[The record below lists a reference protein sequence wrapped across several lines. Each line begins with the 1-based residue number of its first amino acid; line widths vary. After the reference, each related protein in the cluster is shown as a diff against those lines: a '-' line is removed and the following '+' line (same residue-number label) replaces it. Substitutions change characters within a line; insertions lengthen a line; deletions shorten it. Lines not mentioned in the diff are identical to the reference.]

1 MLRSLWREE
10 SGQGLVVATLV
21 MVMILGFAAMAVDV
35 GLFLHER
42 RELQKSADAAA
53 LAGVQ
58 ELPFSAAEA
67 EQEAA
72 EWADKNGIDV
82 DELEAIE
89 ISSTYADNDTITVE
103 VKRDVPFIFARVLG
117 LTSDT
122 MRADA
127 TARVGSPSWADN
139 VMPWALLESSQD
151 EATYGT
157 EVTLKYSAKEGASG
171 DYGAL
176 ALLGASGAN
185 DYYNNIMN
193 GAETC
198 VGCVEPTEPGN
209 MVGKTEQG
217 LHDRLEIN
225 DLACE
230 EFGQVFEEPEGGC
243 DDDDDCAWQFANPDC
258 NPWNDDGVNSTR
270 VVLIPVITDPDG
282 GRDEVT
288 VIRFALVF
296 LSNDASDNICP
307 TGQECDVKAYFVRM
321 YDDIGSLIG
330 PYDPG
335 SDIRFARLVE

>member
-1 MLRSLWREE
+1 MRVLARLRLLWRQEC
-10 SGQGLVVATLV
+10 GQGLVLGTLA
-21 MVMILGFAAMAVDV
+21 MVVVLGFAAMAVDV

-42 RELQKSADAAA
+42 RELQNAADAAA

-58 ELPFSAAEA
+58 ELPYSPADAELRA
-67 EQEAA
+67 Q
-72 EWADKNGIDV
+72 EWAANNDISLTDG
-82 DELEAIE
+82 ELEPIE
-89 ISSTYADNDTITVE
+89 ISTTYVANDTITVR
-103 VKRDVPFIFARVLG
+103 VQRDVSFVFGRVLG

-127 TARVGSPSWADN
+127 SARVGSPSWADN
-139 VMPWALLESSQD
+139 VMPWSLLESSQD
-151 EATYGT
+151 GVTYGT
-157 EVTLKYSAKEGASG
+157 EVTLKYSAQEGASG

-176 ALLGASGAN
+176 ALLGGSGAQ
-185 DYYNNIMN
+185 DYYDNIIN
-193 GAETC
+193 GAEAC

-217 LHDRLEIN
+217 LHDRLEAN
-225 DLACE
+225 SDECE
-230 EFGQVFEEPEGGC
+230 DFGQVFQPDG
-243 DDDDDCAWQFANPDC
+243 DSWQFANDEC
-258 NPWNDDGVNSTR
+258 NPWDDDGVSSTR
-270 VVLIPVITDPDG
+270 VVLIPVISDPDG

-296 LSNDASDNICP
+296 LSNEVSDDICP
-307 TGQECDVKAYFVRM
+307 TGQECDVKAYFVRT